1 MERFLLKALE
11 KWKTSSVRK
20 PLIMR
25 GARQVGKTWL
35 LKEFGKRC
43 FEKCVYV
50 NFEDTPSLQSMFD
63 TDFDIKR
70 IITVLEIH
78 SKTRITQG
86 NTLII
91 LDEIQAAGRV
101 ITSLKYFQ
109 EKAPEYHVVAA
120 GSLLG
125 ISMPD
130 KTSFPVGKVDF
141 LDLHSLSFSEFLCAL
156 GQEQLVEVLKNKDW
170 ITIGIFK
177 EKLLDFLK
185 TYYYI
190 GGMPEVVFLFT
201 QNNDL
206 NETKHIQKRILNSY
220 EADFS
225 KHAPNEI
232 VPRIRMVWQSIP
244 MQLARENKKFIYG
257 SLREGAR
264 AKDFELAIQWLLDAG
279 LLIKLNRVSKP
290 ELPLAAFQDFS
301 TFKLYMHD
309 IGLLSAISGLDAQS
323 LISGNNLF
331 LQFKG
336 ALTEQFVMQQ
346 LYQIQ
351 TDYLGYWTNERS
363 TYEVDFIIQAHGEII
378 PLEVKAEENL
388 KSKSFSFFREKYK
401 PKTAIRASLANYK
414 EELGMTNIPLYS
426 IEYITDSKQGQNF

>member
-11 KWKTSSVRK
+11 QWKTSPARK
-20 PLIMR
+20 PLIIR

-50 NFEDTPSLQSMFD
+50 NFEDTTALQSMFD
-63 TDFDIKR
+63 ADFDIKR

-78 SKTRITQG
+78 SNTKITQG

-91 LDEIQAAGRV
+91 LDEVQAADRA

-125 ISMPD
+125 ISMPN
-130 KTSFPVGKVDF
+130 KASFPVGKVDF
-141 LDLHSLSFSEFLCAL
+141 LDLHPLSFSEFLFAL
-156 GQEQLVEVLKNKDW
+156 GQEQLVEVLKDKDW

-177 EKLLDFLK
+177 EKLLEYLK
-185 TYYYI
+185 TYYYV
-190 GGMPEVVFLFT
+190 GGMPEVVALFI
-201 QNNDL
+201 QNNDW
-206 NETKHIQKRILNSY
+206 NETRYIQKRILSSY
-220 EADFS
+220 ESDFS

-244 MQLARENKKFIYG
+244 LQLARENKKFIYG
-257 SLREGAR
+257 ALREGAR

-290 ELPLAAFQDFS
+290 ELPLAAFQDFN

-323 LISGNNLF
+323 LINGNNLF

-346 LYQIQ
+346 LYQAQ
-351 TDYLGYWTNERS
+351 LDYIGYWTNERS
-363 TYEVDFIIQAHGEII
+363 TYEVDFIIQSHGEII
-378 PLEVKAEENL
+378 PLEVKAEVNL

-401 PKTAIRASLANYK
+401 PKKAIRTSLANYK
-414 EELGMTNIPLYS
+414 EELQMTNIPLYG
-426 IEYITDSKQGQNF
+426 IEYITD